1 MITDKMAAALNKQIN
16 AEWYSAYLYQSMSAY
31 ATAQG
36 LSGAANWLSCQA
48 KEEMTH
54 GMKIYDYLNSV
65 GARVVLTAI
74 DQPPTDFESVRD
86 VFEQTLAHE
95 KKVTALINGLA
106 NLARDE
112 RDHATEIFLQ
122 WFVTEQVEE
131 EENANDI
138 LSHLKL
144 AGSEGGGLFMI
155 DKELGTRVF
164 TPPPAAPKA

>member
-1 MITDKMAAALNKQIN
+1 MISETMAEALNKQVN

-31 ATAQG
+31 ATAEG
-36 LSGAANWLSCQA
+36 LNGAANWLSCQA
-48 KEEMTH
+48 KEEMMH

-86 VFEQTLAHE
+86 IFEQTLAHE
-95 KKVTALINGLA
+95 QKVTALINGLA

-122 WFVTEQVEE
+122 WFVTEQIEE

-138 LSHLKL
+138 LSNLKL
-144 AGSEGGGLFMI
+144 AGNEGGGLFMI
-155 DKELGTRVF
+155 DKELATRVF
-164 TPPPAAPKA
+164 TPPPAGKEV